1 MNLRERGRQYEAMQN
16 RNNRNALFGNN
27 QYNNNNNNNNNQYS
41 GQQSAE
47 YTRDILTEQND
58 AMQDELLLKAQQ
70 LRSVVTVIGDEVS
83 EHNRMLGG
91 MQDNMN
97 KTDSLLGTTLTKL
110 TEMGKSGG
118 SKHMCYMVLFFFF
131 MIFLLY
137 WNAFRK
143 S

>member
-1 MNLRERGRQYEAMQN
+1 M
-16 RNNRNALFGNN
+16 AL
-27 QYNNNNNNNNNQYS
+27 
-41 GQQSAE
+41 A
-47 YTRDILTEQND
+47 ILKQVMEEEIKPTNI
-58 AMQDELLLKAQQ
+58 ELC
-70 LRSVVTVIGDEVS
+70 VVPMDTKKFTVIGDEVS
-83 EHNRMLGG
+83 EHNRVLSG

-97 KTDSLLGTTLTKL
+97 KTDSLLGTTLGKL
-110 TEMGKSGG
+110 TEMGKNGG